1 MEATRDEAVT
11 PAGRLFLQPQ
21 FSQIIN
27 CAMNFKHPLNIEAI
41 KSELSNSFMVKHP
54 RFSSLLVLD
63 QYGKEYWR
71 RTQINLDNHI
81 IIHHKNPTSDFEEQD
96 QEINSILADFAVS
109 SPLSRDKPLWEV
121 HLISGL
127 NCAILRIHHSLGD
140 GISLMSLFLASCKRL
155 DDKGDD
161 NGGVSNVG
169 EKNRGNRGEKGLLG
183 IVKMIWWSIIAMIG
197 FIGRS
202 LWVKDVETAISGGD
216 GVELWPRMA
225 ATAKFSLQDMKTV
238 KSALPSATVNDVLFG
253 VVSSGFSK
261 YLDIR
266 TSHALQEGLQLTGL
280 AMVNLRKQPG
290 LQEMSKLMME
300 DESRGRWGNQFG
312 MVLLPVFCH
321 TKDANPLDFVR
332 RAKVMLD
339 QKKQSL
345 EAHFSYNL
353 GYLVMSLLG
362 PKFASMLNHRILC
375 NTTFTI
381 SNMVGPQEELSFVGN
396 PITHIR
402 ATSSSLP
409 HAITMHMVSYAGMAN
424 MQILVAKDIIP
435 DPRFLAKCFEDAL
448 LEMKNAATN

>member
-127 NCAILRIHHSLGD
+127 KCAILRIHHSLGD

-238 KSALPSATVNDVLFG
+238 KSALPSA
-253 VVSSGFSK
+253 
-261 YLDIR
+261 Y
-266 TSHALQEGLQLTGL
+266 
-280 AMVNLRKQPG
+280 
-290 LQEMSKLMME
+290 
-300 DESRGRWGNQFG
+300 
-312 MVLLPVFCH
+312 
-321 TKDANPLDFVR
+321 
-332 RAKVMLD
+332 
-339 QKKQSL
+339 
-345 EAHFSYNL
+345 
-353 GYLVMSLLG
+353 
-362 PKFASMLNHRILC
+362 
-375 NTTFTI
+375 
-381 SNMVGPQEELSFVGN
+381 
-396 PITHIR
+396 
-402 ATSSSLP
+402 
-409 HAITMHMVSYAGMAN
+409 
-424 MQILVAKDIIP
+424 
-435 DPRFLAKCFEDAL
+435 
-448 LEMKNAATN
+448 

>member
-1 MEATRDEAVT
+1 
-11 PAGRLFLQPQ
+11 
-21 FSQIIN
+21 
-27 CAMNFKHPLNIEAI
+27 
-41 KSELSNSFMVKHP
+41 
-54 RFSSLLVLD
+54 
-63 QYGKEYWR
+63 
-71 RTQINLDNHI
+71 
-81 IIHHKNPTSDFEEQD
+81 
-96 QEINSILADFAVS
+96 
-109 SPLSRDKPLWEV
+109 
-121 HLISGL
+121 
-127 NCAILRIHHSLGD
+127 
-140 GISLMSLFLASCKRL
+140 
-155 DDKGDD
+155 
-161 NGGVSNVG
+161 
-169 EKNRGNRGEKGLLG
+169 
-183 IVKMIWWSIIAMIG
+183 
-197 FIGRS
+197 
-202 LWVKDVETAISGGD
+202 
-216 GVELWPRMA
+216 
-225 ATAKFSLQDMKTV
+225 
-238 KSALPSATVNDVLFG
+238 
-253 VVSSGFSK
+253 
-261 YLDIR
+261 
-266 TSHALQEGLQLTGL
+266 
-280 AMVNLRKQPG
+280 
-290 LQEMSKLMME
+290 MME

-362 PKFASMLNHRILC
+362 PKVSPTQSNPIQKHRAQVSECLKELVALALYVAFALVFASMLNHRILC